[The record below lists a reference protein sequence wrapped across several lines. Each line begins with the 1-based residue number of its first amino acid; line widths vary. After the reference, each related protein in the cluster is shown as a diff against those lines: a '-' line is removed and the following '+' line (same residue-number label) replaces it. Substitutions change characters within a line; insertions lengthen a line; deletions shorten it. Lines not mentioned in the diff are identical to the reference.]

1 MSEKIISRKERE
13 REFKKKEIL
22 DASIELFAQKG
33 FITTTLDDI
42 AEKSEFGKGTL
53 YNYFASKE
61 EIYKAII
68 ASIIENHRNEMNVLE
83 KETNT
88 FQEYLFET
96 MKRHIGFCLNNKNA
110 FLLMVFTGMHHK
122 KSTTPEISKMMID
135 NEKLMISHYTDK
147 ANAAI
152 RNKEIRDIDSERII
166 KMFKASSFAYI
177 YDRLISGKLKM
188 ENIDDEARFV
198 TDIIF
203 NGINIK

>member
-1 MSEKIISRKERE
+1 MSEKINSRKERE

-53 YNYFASKE
+53 YNYFSSKE

-68 ASIIENHRNEMNVLE
+68 TSIIEEHQNEMNEVE
-83 KETNT
+83 EETNT

-96 MKRHIGFCLNNKNA
+96 IKRHISFCLNNKNA
-110 FLLMVFTGMHHK
+110 FLLMVFTGMHYK
-122 KSTTPEISKMMID
+122 KSTTPEISKIIIE
-135 NEKLMISHYTDK
+135 NEKMMISHYIDK
-147 ANAAI
+147 ANTAI
-152 RNKEIRDIDSERII
+152 KNKEIKNIDPERII

-177 YDRLISGKLKM
+177 YDRLISGKLKI
-188 ENIDDEARFV
+188 ENIDEEAKFV